1 MSLHKK
7 ILGILIVALLLIIV
21 FLGGLFL
28 IFNRAAEAPTEGF
41 RGPTGTPYVIGPT
54 GPPPSSY

>member
-7 ILGILIVALLLIIV
+7 ILAILIVALLLIIV

-28 IFNRAAEAPTEGF
+28 IFRRAAQAPTIDF
-41 RGPTGTPYVIGPT
+41 RGPDSVPYATGPT

>member
-7 ILGILIVALLLIIV
+7 ILAILIVALLLIVI

-28 IFNRAAEAPTEGF
+28 IFNRASAPTSGF
-41 RGPTGTPYVIGPT
+41 KGPTSVPYAKGPT
-54 GPPPSSY
+54 GPPPSVY

>member
-21 FLGGLFL
+21 LLGGLFL
-28 IFNRAAEAPTEGF
+28 IFNRAAQAPTSGF
-41 RGPTGTPYVIGPT
+41 QGPTGVPYATGPT
-54 GPPPSSY
+54 SPPPSSY